1 MEIAK
6 AAIKILKN
14 KLYRKKLGREAR
26 LIMRRFRNYLILKKW
41 VKLILSINNGE
52 ENYQK
57 LRNEAKRM
65 TEEKVK
71 NIINNQLNLLK
82 YKNKKF
88 NNINLNDIINFTFM
102 ENLK

>member
-1 MEIAK
+1 M
-6 AAIKILKN
+6 
-14 KLYRKKLGREAR
+14 
-26 LIMRRFRNYLILKKW
+26 
-41 VKLILSINNGE
+41 VKLILSICNGE
-52 ENYQK
+52 KNYQK

-88 NNINLNDIINFTFM
+88 NNINLNDIINFTFIQ
-102 ENLK
+102 NLK